1 MADKKKVGDKSS
13 FSGFYKLTPAER
25 LELVG
30 VFAGLNKEELDA
42 ISKTGS
48 LEIDLSD
55 RMSENVIGT
64 MELPLSVA
72 TNFLVNGRDILV
84 PMALEEPSV
93 VAAASNAA
101 KIARIKGGFTASSND
116 PIMIGQI
123 QVLDTMDIKGA
134 RKAILGHK
142 SEILDLA
149 NEQDPLL
156 VKMGGGAKDLEVKEI
171 SSETGPMLIVHL
183 LVDCRDAMGAN
194 AVNTMC
200 EAVAPLIEE
209 LTGGKV
215 YLRIISNLA
224 VHRIAKAEAVFSAQ
238 ALGGDDVVDGI
249 LTAYDLASNDP
260 YRCVTH
266 NKGIMNGI
274 EAVSLA
280 TGNDTRALEAGAHG
294 YAALNGYSPLTHYE
308 KNKEGDLIGRIELPL
323 AVGIVGGVTAVHPVA
338 KACLKILGV
347 KTARELAEIMAS
359 VGLAQNVAALR
370 ALASEGIQK
379 GHMALHARNIAV
391 MAGAEG
397 ELIDKVV
404 DRLVEGRKV
413 RLDKAKEVLS
423 ELKKEV

>member
-1 MADKKKVGDKSS
+1 
-13 FSGFYKLTPAER
+13 
-25 LELVG
+25 
-30 VFAGLNKEELDA
+30 
-42 ISKTGS
+42 
-48 LEIDLSD
+48 
-55 RMSENVIGT
+55 
-64 MELPLSVA
+64 
-72 TNFLVNGRDILV
+72 
-84 PMALEEPSV
+84 
-93 VAAASNAA
+93 
-101 KIARIKGGFTASSND
+101 
-116 PIMIGQI
+116 
-123 QVLDTMDIKGA
+123 
-134 RKAILGHK
+134 
-142 SEILDLA
+142 
-149 NEQDPLL
+149 
-156 VKMGGGAKDLEVKEI
+156 
-171 SSETGPMLIVHL
+171 
-183 LVDCRDAMGAN
+183 
-194 AVNTMC
+194 
-200 EAVAPLIEE
+200 
-209 LTGGKV
+209 
-215 YLRIISNLA
+215 A
-224 VHRIAKAEAVFSAQ
+224 VHRIARAEAIFSAQ

-249 LTAYDLASNDP
+249 MTAYDLASNDP